1 MAKPKTS
8 IISNIK
14 VVRLEKKDALKISWK
29 TETKDVSVR
38 IFAGDSPLTI
48 NRKSPVAKVKGE
60 KYAEITGL
68 APDVR
73 NYFEIVPAGGKSVIV
88 AEKHVN
94 FDGIVNFRDL
104 GGYET
109 ADGQRVKWGQV
120 FRSGHLARATKKD
133 RSLLRSMGIKL
144 ICDFRSPG
152 EIKAQPNWLPEDGS
166 IKYLQMPIVHGEFDP
181 VAAMQSL
188 QKGDISWLT
197 EDFIIDRYI
206 KKIDNFP
213 KLWGEFFQHLS
224 DPQNR
229 PLVFH
234 CTAGKDRAG
243 ACAALVLMALGVPE
257 EAVIYDHGLSNIYIA
272 DALKM
277 INERIAAMGIDP
289 EKVAPYFTAPRNAI
303 VAFVNHIRKAYGS
316 AIDYLKNKA
325 GLSNKTLTHLKEELL
340 D

>member
-1 MAKPKTS
+1 MAKPKS
-8 IISNIK
+8 PILSN
-14 VVRLEKKDALKISWK
+14 VVIERVNKDKYKISWE
-29 TETKDVSVR
+29 TEGKDVNFNV
-38 IFAGDSPLTI
+38 FACDSPQTI
-48 NRKSPVAKVKGE
+48 DHNSPIVNVRGATF
-60 KYAEITGL
+60 AEITGL
-68 APDVR
+68 DPDVR
-73 NYFEIVPAGGKSVIV
+73 NYFEIVPEGGKGVIV
-88 AEKHVN
+88 AERHVN
-94 FDGIVNFRDL
+94 FDRIVNFRDL

-120 FRSGHLARATKKD
+120 FRSGHLARATEKD
-133 RSLLRSMGIKL
+133 RSLLRRMGIKL
-144 ICDFRSPG
+144 ICDFRTPG
-152 EIKAQPNWLPEDGS
+152 EIKAQPDWLPEDGS

-197 EDFIIDRYI
+197 EDFMIDRYI
-206 KKIDNFP
+206 KKIDDFP
-213 KLWGEFFQHLS
+213 EIWCEFFQHLS

-243 ACAALVLMALGVPE
+243 ACAALVLLALGVPE
-257 EAVIYDHGLSNIYIA
+257 KTVIYDHGLSNIYIA

-277 INERIAAMGIDP
+277 INERITAMGIDP

-303 VAFVNHIRKAYGS
+303 VAFVEHIRKTYGS
-316 AIDYLKNKA
+316 ADNYLMNKA
-325 GLSNKTLTHLKEELL
+325 SVSKNSLELLKRELL